1 MRACPHCYADPA
13 SGSRYLFADVDVWG
27 RAQTGKVLQLEVF
40 IYNYLI
46 QKIGSNYK
54 LTYDNSLL
62 YQVNVK

>member
-1 MRACPHCYADPA
+1 MY
-13 SGSRYLFADVDVWG
+13 GG

-62 YQVNVK
+62 YQVSVK